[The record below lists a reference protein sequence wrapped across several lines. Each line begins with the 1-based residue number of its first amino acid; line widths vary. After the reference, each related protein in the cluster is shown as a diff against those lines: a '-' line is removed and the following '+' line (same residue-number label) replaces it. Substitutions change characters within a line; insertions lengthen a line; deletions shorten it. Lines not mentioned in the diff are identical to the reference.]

1 MLKKGHIH
9 FWMCPFFSQRIGSP
23 FKIHVIRA
31 GLFLSPMQNLL
42 HKLPRWI
49 DSLNEWVG
57 RLTAW
62 LTVTLAL
69 LVCFD
74 VLARK
79 VFNFSR
85 IWIMDLEWH
94 LFALLFLLAAGYAL
108 KHNRHVRVDLFY
120 ANFSKKDQALVNFW
134 GTLLFLIPWCVA
146 VIIYAF
152 GYAMG
157 SLRLNE
163 GATEPGGLPA
173 RYVIKFAIVAGMLLL
188 LFQAIA
194 LLMDSLFTLIKKSET
209 ESEIPNQ
216 L

>member
-1 MLKKGHIH
+1 
-9 FWMCPFFSQRIGSP
+9 
-23 FKIHVIRA
+23 
-31 GLFLSPMQNLL
+31 MQKLL

-49 DSLNEWVG
+49 DRLNGWVG

-62 LTVTLAL
+62 LTVPLVL

-79 VFNFSR
+79 VFNFSK

-120 ANFSKKDQALVNFW
+120 AKFSKKDKALVDFW

-146 VIIYAF
+146 VSVYAF
-152 GYAMG
+152 GYARE
-157 SLRLNE
+157 SFRLNE

-173 RYVIKFAIVAGMLLL
+173 RYLIKFAMVAGILLL
-188 LFQAIA
+188 LLQAVA
-194 LLMDSLFTLIKKSET
+194 LLLDSLFVLLKKGEPD
-209 ESEIPNQ
+209 SEIPGQ